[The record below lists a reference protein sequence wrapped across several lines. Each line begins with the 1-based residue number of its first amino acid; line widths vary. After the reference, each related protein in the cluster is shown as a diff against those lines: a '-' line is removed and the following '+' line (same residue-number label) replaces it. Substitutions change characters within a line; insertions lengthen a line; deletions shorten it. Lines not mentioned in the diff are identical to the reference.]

1 MAALKQ
7 PTIRVVAIIAEGV
20 PESDTKQLI
29 AYARANNKVE
39 VEIYIDQINSYKIA
53 WKDLF
58 NFSWFARLLLVQLP
72 LEAFKL
78 VLLKLVT
85 QLEQLT
91 I

>member
-29 AYARANNKVE
+29 AYARSNNKVE
-39 VEIYIDQINSYKIA
+39 FEIDIDQINSHKIT
-53 WKDLF
+53 WK
-58 NFSWFARLLLVQLP
+58 
-72 LEAFKL
+72 KL
-78 VLLKLVT
+78 
-85 QLEQLT
+85 